1 MDSQRWLFQ
10 IEDGTP
16 LSFAIHESVPQHDQL
31 REVIDVR
38 FVFEL
43 FPIG

>member
-1 MDSQRWLFQ
+1 MFQ
-10 IEDGTP
+10 TEDGTP

-38 FVFEL
+38 LESFISF
-43 FPIG
+43 FSD